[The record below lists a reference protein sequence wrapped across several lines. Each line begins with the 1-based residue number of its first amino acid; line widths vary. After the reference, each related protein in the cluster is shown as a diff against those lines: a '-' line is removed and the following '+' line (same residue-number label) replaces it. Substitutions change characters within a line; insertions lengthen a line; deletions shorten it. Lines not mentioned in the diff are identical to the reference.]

1 MNKSRSHLWGLALKL
16 GALLAVTIAFFV
28 LVVNAMRNPVDGAA
42 DTYTAEFTDV
52 SGLHVNGDVRNLGMR
67 IGKVQS
73 IELHTG
79 PSGATAEVGF
89 TMDKNVPLTSTTQL
103 AIKYESL
110 TGIRY
115 LDVQEGAQGGDP
127 VTSVPLSRTKPSF
140 DITVLFNGLEPV
152 LSTMRT
158 TDVNAF
164 TANAI
169 ALIQGDGSGLG
180 PMLESTQK
188 LMDYA
193 KDRQQV
199 ISDLVANMSRISDT
213 MGGRSGYVVDFLHAI
228 EMPIDNA
235 MAVLDKFQTTAV
247 TGPALMGPIDRVVTD
262 LGFSADQD
270 WDQLIGKYFHS
281 VSDALKTLE
290 VLPGAVSGIESS
302 RTSPGTSKN
311 CSRGRAQLPAAVQV
325 LLNGSE
331 VVLCAQ

>member
-1 MNKSRSHLWGLALKL
+1 MNKSRSHLLGLALKL
-16 GALLAVTIAFFV
+16 GALVVVTAAFFV
-28 LVVNAMRNPVDGAA
+28 LVVNAMRNPVEGAQ

-52 SGLHVNGDVRNLGMR
+52 SGLHVNGDVRSLGMR

-73 IELHTG
+73 IDLNTG
-79 PSGATAEVGF
+79 PSGAIAKVSF
-89 TMDKNVPLTSTTQL
+89 TMNKSMALNTTSLL

-115 LDVQEGAQGGDP
+115 LDVQEGESGGAP
-127 VTSVPLSRTKPSF
+127 VTFVPASRTKPSF

-158 TDVNAF
+158 ADVNAF
-164 TANAI
+164 AANAI
-169 ALIQGDGSGLG
+169 ALIQGDGSGLE
-180 PMLESTQK
+180 PMLDSTQK
-188 LMDYA
+188 LMEYA

-199 ISDLVANMSRISDT
+199 ISDLVANMSRISDS
-213 MGGRSGYVVDFLHAI
+213 MGGRSGYVMDFLHAI
-228 EMPIDNA
+228 EMPINNA

-270 WDQLIGKYFHS
+270 WDRMIGKYFHT

-290 VLPGAVSGIESS
+290 VLPAAVSGLLSS
-302 RTSPGTSKN
+302 RADAGTSKN
-311 CSRGRAQLPAAVQV
+311 CSRGRAQLPASVKV
-325 LLNGSE
+325 LINGSG